1 MAGETCLLPAIFL
14 GEVKLSTIFSLE
26 EKNLSLG
33 EVKLSLVNF
42 ILHLGEMGTA
52 FGNIGMRG

>member
-1 MAGETCLLPAIFL
+1 MVGETCLSPAIFL
-14 GEVKLSTIFSLE
+14 GEVKLYAIFSPE
-26 EKNLSLG
+26 ENNLPLG

-42 ILHLGEMGTA
+42 ILHLGEMGIP